1 MKRDNIFT
9 VPFRRKREGRT
20 YYKQRLK
27 MVVSERPRFIVRRS
41 LNNFQAAIAS
51 YDQKGDKIL
60 LTVNTKALSK
70 LGWKGSTSNLS
81 SAYLVGLLA
90 GKKAIEKGVKEAI
103 LDIGLIKNTKKGS
116 IYAVLAGAVDAGLS
130 IPFDPEV
137 LPAKDRI
144 EGAHIAKYALELKKD
159 KDKYHRQF
167 SNYVKKGLNPED
179 IVKHFNEIKGKING

>member
-27 MVVSERPRFIVRRS
+27 MVISSKPRLIVRRS

-51 YDQKGDKIL
+51 YNQKGDKIL

-70 LGWKGSTSNLS
+70 FGWKGSTSNIS

-90 GKKAIEKGVKEAI
+90 GKKAVEKGVKEAI

-116 IYAVLAGAVDAGLS
+116 IYAVLAGALDAGLE
-130 IPFDPEV
+130 IPCDPEV
-137 LPAKDRI
+137 LPTKERI
-144 EGAHIAKYALELKKD
+144 EGAHVAKYAEMLKKD
-159 KDKYHRQF
+159 KDRYNKQF
-167 SNYVKKGLNPED
+167 SNYVKKGLHPED

>member
-60 LTVNTKALSK
+60 LTVTQKHFQSLD
-70 LGWKGSTSNLS
+70 G
-81 SAYLVGLLA
+81 
-90 GKKAIEKGVKEAI
+90 KEALQTFQALI
-103 LDIGLIKNTKKGS
+103 LLDCLQEKKQ
-116 IYAVLAGAVDAGLS
+116 
-130 IPFDPEV
+130 
-137 LPAKDRI
+137 
-144 EGAHIAKYALELKKD
+144 LKK
-159 KDKYHRQF
+159 
-167 SNYVKKGLNPED
+167 E
-179 IVKHFNEIKGKING
+179 

>member
-9 VPFRRKREGRT
+9 VPFRRKREGKP

>member
-103 LDIGLIKNTKKGS
+103 LDIGLIKNKKKGS